1 MCVSSMWVTW
11 TQISSKDYSGQT
23 KKAFE
28 STKIWKKGFNFIEM
42 AFHSIVVTIVFDQSN
57 HWISKHFQFENIKK
71 TLSQST
77 PVL

>member
-1 MCVSSMWVTW
+1 
-11 TQISSKDYSGQT
+11 
-23 KKAFE
+23 
-28 STKIWKKGFNFIEM
+28 M